1 MHLAQDARLG
11 YGLLMNKD
19 TGRLQMRL
27 TSKRALV
34 QYMRQCKTT
43 NAELARAAG
52 CSESSVA
59 FLRSTG
65 RSSRTTI
72 GFAAAKRIEEALGA
86 PSEILFV
93 PELVVASESVK
104 QMRQPARRLVGAR

>member
-1 MHLAQDARLG
+1 
-11 YGLLMNKD
+11 
-19 TGRLQMRL
+19 MRL

-52 CSESSVA
+52 CSESSIA

-65 RSSRTTI
+65 KSSRTTI
-72 GFAAAKRIEEALGA
+72 GFAAAKRIEEFFGA
-86 PSEILFV
+86 PPEVLFV
-93 PELVVASESVK
+93 PEIVVPWQVRK
-104 QMRQPARRLVGAR
+104 PQVRVRPVRRRSLVGAR